1 MVQTTLNLMSVPSHS
16 DLQTSE
22 TMSGALKPSL
32 PGFGSVQWLA
42 NTGSTNLD
50 LVQRARQPAPPPLP
64 WLLGAD
70 RQSTARGRAGR
81 VWENTS
87 GATLMFSCAFE
98 VNLPLSELPGLSPVM
113 GIAACEA
120 LRALLAE
127 YCDDGDDGDDGDGHE
142 GTLAHR
148 LQLKWPNDLLWNQ
161 AKLAGILVESTHLT
175 GSRLP
180 LIVVGIGLNLRDGAT
195 LSAQLNRP
203 IADWSQ
209 IADISPVQI
218 VTHIARAWS
227 DALSEYSTSGY
238 AAFIKRFKHVD
249 GLAGHRVDVTDQG
262 CVLQTG
268 TAMGTDSTGRLLIQT
283 DQGMHAVMVGDV
295 SIRPSIQTSTRPSM
309 HTTTTADRS

>member
-1 MVQTTLNLMSVPSHS
+1 
-16 DLQTSE
+16 
-22 TMSGALKPSL
+22 MSGALKPSL

-42 NTGSTNLD
+42 NTGSTNID

-120 LRALLAE
+120 LRVLLAVHGN
-127 YCDDGDDGDDGDGHE
+127 DGK
-142 GTLAHR
+142 LAHR
-148 LQLKWPNDLLWNQ
+148 LQLKWPNDLLWDQ
-161 AKLAGILVESTHLT
+161 AKLAGILVESTHMT
-175 GSRLP
+175 GSRVP

-209 IADISPVQI
+209 IAEISPVQI

-238 AAFIKRFKHVD
+238 AAFIKRFEHVD

-262 CVLQTG
+262 CVLHTG

-295 SIRPSIQTSTRPSM
+295 SIRPSIHTSA
-309 HTTTTADRS
+309 TADYS

>member
-1 MVQTTLNLMSVPSHS
+1 MVQSTLNLMSVPSHS

-22 TMSGALKPSL
+22 KMSGALKPSL

-81 VWENTS
+81 VWENTP

-120 LRALLAE
+120 LRALLAAH
-127 YCDDGDDGDDGDGHE
+127 GDEGNDGDGHE

-148 LQLKWPNDLLWNQ
+148 LQLKWPNDLLWDQ
-161 AKLAGILVESTHLT
+161 AKLAGILVESTHIT
-175 GSRLP
+175 GSRTP
-180 LIVVGIGLNLRDGAT
+180 LIVIGIGLNLRDGAT

-209 IADISPVQI
+209 IAEISPVQI

-238 AAFIKRFKHVD
+238 AAFIKRFEHVD

-283 DQGMHAVMVGDV
+283 DQGVHAVMVGDV
-295 SIRPSIQTSTRPSM
+295 SIRPSMHTST
-309 HTTTTADRS
+309 HTSTTADDS